1 MALSGVKKACPG
13 VNWASNAL
21 RASALSY
28 RLAET
33 KDAAA
38 TALEMGNSPTV
49 LLRDYRELTT
59 EAEAKEWFEVNPGEP
74 QGKVATLP
82 KKQAS
87 EPKFA

>member
-1 MALSGVKKACPG
+1 
-13 VNWASNAL
+13 
-21 RASALSY
+21 
-28 RLAET
+28 
-33 KDAAA
+33 
-38 TALEMGNSPTV
+38 MGNSPTV

-82 KKQAS
+82 QKQPS